1 MGALESALAQPRA
14 TFGVDDLYRT
24 VADKAVALCFSIV
37 KNHPFIDGN
46 KRTDHAAMEVFLV
59 LNGYEID
66 AGVDDQEKVILK
78 VASGE
83 ISHEQFADWLN
94 KHVIQRK
101 K

>member
-1 MGALESALAQPRA
+1 
-14 TFGVDDLYRT
+14 
-24 VADKAVALCFSIV
+24 
-37 KNHPFIDGN
+37 
-46 KRTDHAAMEVFLV
+46 MEVFLV